1 MWKRRRE
8 SERKEGEEGR
18 REGGLKEEENSG
30 IEGDGSDGV
39 YLEGGWGD
47 RRGRSKGGRTG
58 KWRVRRGRL
67 RRDGGER
74 MFYRMQWL
82 LSFSLSFRGINF
94 VLSALVFNV
103 FPTIFEVSL
112 VTGILVRM

>member
-18 REGGLKEEENSG
+18 REDGLKEEENN
-30 IEGDGSDGV
+30 GSDEV
-39 YLEGGWGD
+39 YLGGGWEGRKGRLSEGG
-47 RRGRSKGGRTG
+47 REG
-58 KWRVRRGRL
+58 KWRGAKGEIEKGQR
-67 RRDGGER
+67 ER
-74 MFYRMQWL
+74 MFHRMQWL